1 MAAGSFVLVLHGHLP
16 WVLHHGRW
24 PHGEAWIFEAAA
36 ETWLP
41 LFDAI
46 DACKA
51 SGGRCRLAVGLTPIL
66 LEQLA
71 RPAFAEGFRAWLQER
86 KARAEADA
94 HGFSG
99 EPAMVGLA
107 EDQARRFEEL
117 AARFEALDGD
127 LVGAVRRLWERG
139 DIEFMG
145 SAATHGY
152 LPLLR
157 TDAACRAQIE
167 VGLDAAERALG
178 RRPEGFWLPECAY
191 RPGGPWKAPVL
202 DGDVRERK
210 GLEELLADAGVSWT
224 VIDEALVTGSRSV
237 GVVRDGRVVPV
248 GWDQAGSEPKRGWR
262 SPMELHR
269 AGDLVVLPRHRQV
282 SEQVWSA
289 HIGYPG
295 DGRYLEFHKKHGGDG
310 LRYWRVTSARAD
322 LGQKERYDPEAVAGA
337 VYSHAQHFAMLVRS
351 LLQGHQD
358 ETGREGV
365 VVAPFD
371 AELFGH
377 WWHEGPLWLRD
388 VMLTLEADPEVEV
401 RLPAELAAPDK
412 VVALPEGSWGE
423 GGDHRVW
430 LNEGTTWAWEVLHRA
445 EERLQDLVAEGPT
458 GRVREVLDQAAR
470 ELLLMQASDWPF
482 MVTTRGAPDYG
493 WKRFAGHA
501 SRFDRMCDLAQDLA
515 AGRTP
520 SPAQEARLA
529 EARLVDGVFDGL
541 ELTR

>member
-1 MAAGSFVLVLHGHLP
+1 MAAGSFLLVLHGHLP
-16 WVLHHGRW
+16 WVLNHGRW
-24 PHGEAWIFEAAA
+24 PHGEEWIFEAVA

-41 LFDAI
+41 LLETLE
-46 DACKA
+46 ACREQGA
-51 SGGRCRLAVGLTPIL
+51 PCRMAVGVSPIL
-66 LEQLA
+66 LEQFE
-71 RPAFAEGFRAWLQER
+71 RSDFAERCAAWLISRRQ
-86 KARAEADA
+86 RAEADA
-94 HGFSG
+94 AAFEGR
-99 EPAMVGLA
+99 MKGLA
-107 EDQARRFEEL
+107 ESWVERFGQLSERFEG
-117 AARFEALDGD
+117 LDGD
-127 LVGAVRRLWERG
+127 LNAAVRAHWEAG

-157 TDAACRAQIE
+157 TDAACRAQIRI
-167 VGLDAAERALG
+167 GLDTAEQVLG

-191 RPGGPWKAPVL
+191 RPRGPWRAPVL
-202 DGDVRERK
+202 PAETVDRAGID
-210 GLEELLADAGVSWT
+210 ELLAEEGVRWT
-224 VIDEALVTGSRSV
+224 VLDEGLVSGSRSV
-237 GVVRDGRVVPV
+237 GVVRDDEVVPV
-248 GWDQAGSEPKRGWR
+248 GWDQAGSEPTRGWR

-269 AGDLVVLPRHRQV
+269 AGDLTLLPRHRQV

-295 DGRYLEFHKKHGGDG
+295 DGRYLEFHKKHQTDG

-322 LGQKERYDPEAVAGA
+322 LGSKEVYDPEAVAGA

-358 ETGREGV
+358 ATGRQGV
-365 VVAPFD
+365 IVAPFD

-388 VMLTLEADPEVEV
+388 VLLTLHADDEVEV
-401 RLPAELAAPDK
+401 CLPGELSAPDK

-430 LNEGTTWAWEVLHRA
+430 MQDKTVWAWEVLHRA
-445 EERLQDLVAEGPT
+445 EERLADLVREPSDEAREA
-458 GRVREVLDQAAR
+458 RVQAAR
-470 ELLLMQASDWPF
+470 ELLLMQASDWLF
-482 MVTTRGAPDYG
+482 MVTTEGAPDYG

-515 AGRTP
+515 AGREPT
-520 SPAQEARLA
+520 PAQWAQLA
-529 EARLVDGVFDGL
+529 ECAAVDGIFGDL
-541 ELTR
+541 DLDLFA